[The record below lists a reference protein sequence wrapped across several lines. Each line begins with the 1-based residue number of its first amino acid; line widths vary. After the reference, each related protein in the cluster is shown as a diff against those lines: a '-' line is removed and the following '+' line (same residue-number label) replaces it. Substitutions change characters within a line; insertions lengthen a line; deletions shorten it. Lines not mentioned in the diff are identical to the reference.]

1 MFLIYLPATWLQ
13 EGQDPGNIEDSIEF
27 VLLNF
32 GEMNKLW
39 VRMQHQASLLFYT
52 KLFYLL
58 SRRPFVNN

>member
-39 VRMQHQASLLFYT
+39 VRMQHQASPTFLQ
-52 KLFYLL
+52 
-58 SRRPFVNN
+58 

>member
-1 MFLIYLPATWLQ
+1 MPLIYLPTWLQ

-39 VRMQHQASLLFYT
+39 VRMQHQAGLTF
-52 KLFYLL
+52 
-58 SRRPFVNN
+58 